1 MIERLGVRK
10 GSIHICISGWHTGDV
25 GILSSL
31 IITKGEV
38 DILGC
43 GGLGAGVGCLCQS
56 WGGAPVPMGVQPDCG
71 FCPERFGPGRQSSI
85 CISHPLPAVFLM
97 QALPF
102 NANVTQLPTFTLVG
116 LQH

>member
-1 MIERLGVRK
+1 MRNTIFIALDILGIGFMIERLGVRK

-56 WGGAPVPMGVQPDCG
+56 WGGAPVP
-71 FCPERFGPGRQSSI
+71 
-85 CISHPLPAVFLM
+85 
-97 QALPF
+97 
-102 NANVTQLPTFTLVG
+102 
-116 LQH
+116 